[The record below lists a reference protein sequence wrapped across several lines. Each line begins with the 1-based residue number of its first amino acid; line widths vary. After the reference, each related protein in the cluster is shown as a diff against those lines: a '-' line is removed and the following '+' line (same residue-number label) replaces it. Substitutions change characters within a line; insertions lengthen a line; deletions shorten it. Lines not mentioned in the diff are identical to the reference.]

1 MGVVWVVVGGR
12 EEKKQWTLDA
22 YQPSLGGGNCV
33 IVKKI
38 KRERHRKDN
47 ASGRR
52 YRWRKGQRSNRR

>member
-52 YRWRKGQRSNRR
+52 